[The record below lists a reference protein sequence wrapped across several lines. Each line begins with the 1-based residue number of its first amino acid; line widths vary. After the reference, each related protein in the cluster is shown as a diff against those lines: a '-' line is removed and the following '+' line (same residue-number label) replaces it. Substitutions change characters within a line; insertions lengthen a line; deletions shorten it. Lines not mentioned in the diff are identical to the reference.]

1 MPCSFITSSR
11 SEVLLYVLP
20 TIGLKTQT
28 MLTACTC
35 SCCEASA
42 RSFLRT
48 GHNAVICTPLFA
60 IAQASSCPAECND
73 LQEATAKAL
82 HNAALGDE
90 ESAVDYSRF
99 CLQSCSPPGAKQSL
113 CTPSL
118 PLPLLD
124 TSLLAKPEST
134 APETGTLVA
143 EAEGKK
149 ASAMAAEAKVAAAE
163 AAAAAAEAKAAANL
177 EMAQSRGSLAS
188 EITEELKASAARA
201 AMYANSASE
210 SVKKAEKEL
219 QEMKDLPKK
228 AAEEAAQEAIR
239 QLQQEDDTNK
249 KVLETF
255 QAHATPTLQPP
266 SAAAAIAASPF
277 RAAIREAEQV
287 QNVYEQRASQLKSE
301 ADLLRASSA
310 SVGDRLDAY
319 ANNKDFSRVIRAQS
333 HDLLVESL
341 RKETEA
347 AKAMDDAHRA
357 GRPIPKLEAAAATAA
372 ARASIFGT

>member
-1 MPCSFITSSR
+1 M
-11 SEVLLYVLP
+11 
-20 TIGLKTQT
+20 
-28 MLTACTC
+28 
-35 SCCEASA
+35 
-42 RSFLRT
+42 
-48 GHNAVICTPLFA
+48 ICTPLFA

-372 ARASIFGT
+372 ARASILESSKWMPPSLGPIPVMAMAPAPSPTRIK